1 MGDRKTATMDVVGY
15 DDKDHRIEGVE
26 QGLGF
31 VHIREKSELI
41 LVEGPINKDRRLRNF
56 EDVLKDPAQSTI
68 DSKHTLATARL

>member
-15 DDKDHRIEGVE
+15 DDKDHRIKGVE